1 MSDIIS
7 STSARPPVDPDAP
20 LLEIIDLD
28 VSFRSP
34 QGKDVPA
41 VRKANLVVYPGQTV
55 AIVGE
60 SGSGKSTTA
69 HAIIDLL
76 PGTGRVTGGQ
86 ILFEGRDLTQLPA
99 KEFVGI
105 RGDAI
110 GLVPQDPMSNLN
122 PVWKIGYQVAEALKA
137 NGRAKGADA
146 KKQAAQ
152 LLTEAGLGD
161 AERRLKQYPHEFSGG
176 MRQRTLI
183 AIGLAARP
191 KLLIADEP
199 TSALDVTVQRQ
210 ILDHLEELTAELG
223 TAVLLITHDLGLA
236 AERAEHL
243 VVMYRGQVVESGP
256 ARKILTDPQHP
267 YTRRLVAS
275 APSLVA
281 RRSETAAARAEVV
294 ERAEQAADASIQD
307 GSAAVA
313 NVPGAVGDDV
323 LTIENLTKVYKI
335 RGAGKNAGEFKAV
348 DDVSFAVR
356 RGTTTAVVGE
366 SGAGKSTLAQMV
378 LRLQEPTSG
387 RVLFDGADVTGFDR
401 KAQFAFRRR
410 VQPIFQN
417 PYGSLDPTYS
427 IFRSIEEPLR
437 LHKVGD
443 KRSREATV
451 RDLLDRVSLPSS
463 VMRRY
468 PNELSGGQR
477 QRIAIARALALQP
490 EVVVCDEAVSA
501 LDVLVQAQ
509 ILDLLSELQ
518 ADLGLTYLF
527 ITHDLAVVRQIADQV
542 CVMQSGKL
550 VEVADTDTVFDNPQQ
565 EYTRALLNAIPGATL
580 ATSVVEAGAQAAGE

>member
-7 STSARPPVDPDAP
+7 STRQEFVDPNSP

-28 VSFRSP
+28 VAFKSA
-34 QGKDVPA
+34 QGRDVPA
-41 VRKANLVVYPGQTV
+41 VRKANLMVYPGQTV

-86 ILFEGRDLTQLPA
+86 ILFEGRDLTKLPA

-137 NGRAKGADA
+137 NGRAKGAEA
-146 KKQAAQ
+146 KRQAAQ

-210 ILDHLEELTAELG
+210 ILDHLETLTAELG

-256 ARKILTDPQHP
+256 AREILRDPQHP

-275 APSLVA
+275 APSLA
-281 RRSETAAARAEVV
+281 SRRADTAAARAEVV
-294 ERAEQAADASIQD
+294 ERAEQVADAAAHEGGTLAAEAAS
-307 GSAAVA
+307 GPAAAAVT
-313 NVPGAVGDDV
+313 DDV

-335 RGAGKNAGEFKAV
+335 RGAGPRAAEFKAV
-348 DDVSFAVR
+348 DDVSFTVR

-366 SGAGKSTLAQMV
+366 SGSGKSTLAQMV
-378 LRLQEPTSG
+378 LRLQPPTEG
-387 RVLFDGADVTGFDR
+387 RVLFDGVDVTTFGR
-401 KAQFAFRRR
+401 KELFAFRRR

-427 IFRSIEEPLR
+427 IYRTIEEPLR
-437 LHKVGD
+437 LHRVGD

-451 RDLLDRVSLPSS
+451 REMLDRVSLPSS

-477 QRIAIARALALQP
+477 QRIAIARALALRP
-490 EVVVCDEAVSA
+490 DVVVCDEAVSA

-509 ILDLLSELQ
+509 ILELLSELQ
-518 ADLGLTYLF
+518 AELGLTYLF
-527 ITHDLAVVRQIADQV
+527 ITHDLAVVRQIADRV

-550 VEVADTDTVFDNPQQ
+550 VEHADTETVFEHPQQ
-565 EYTRALLNAIPGATL
+565 EYTQALLNAIPGAGL
-580 ATSVVEAGAQAAGE
+580 VLSGDR

>member
-7 STSARPPVDPDAP
+7 STRQAYVDRSAP
-20 LLEIIDLD
+20 LLEIRDLD
-28 VSFRSP
+28 VAFRGTD
-34 QGKDVPA
+34 GKAIPA
-41 VRKANLVVYPGQTV
+41 VRGANLVVYPGQTV

-76 PGTGRVTGGQ
+76 PGTGHVTGGE
-86 ILFEGRDLTQLPA
+86 ILFEGRNITKLRRREAEAL
-99 KEFVGI
+99 
-105 RGDAI
+105 RGEGI

-122 PVWKIGYQVAEALKA
+122 PVWKIGFQVAEALRA
-137 NGRAKGADA
+137 NGRAKGAEA
-146 KKQAAQ
+146 KRQAAR

-161 AERRLKQYPHEFSGG
+161 ASRRLKQYPHEFSGG

-210 ILDHLEELTAELG
+210 ILDHLETLTDELG

-243 VVMYRGQVVESGP
+243 VVMYRGRVVESGP

-275 APSLVA
+275 APSLAA
-281 RRSETAAARAEVV
+281 RRAGTAAARAEVV
-294 ERAEQAADASIQD
+294 ERAEQVADA
-307 GSAAVA
+307 AAQEGGTLAAEAAPAYVA
-313 NVPGAVGDDV
+313 VPVTNEI
-323 LTIENLTKVYKI
+323 LSIENLTKVYKL
-335 RGAGKNAGEFKAV
+335 RGVGRRAEGFKAV
-348 DDVSFAVR
+348 DDVSFDIR

-366 SGAGKSTLAQMV
+366 SGSGKSTLAQMV

-387 RVLFDGADVTGFDR
+387 RVLFDGVDVTSFDR

-427 IFRSIEEPLR
+427 IYRTIEEPLR
-437 LHKVGD
+437 LHGVGD
-443 KRSREATV
+443 KRSREAVV
-451 RDLLDRVSLPSS
+451 REMLDRVSLPST
-463 VMRRY
+463 VMRRF

-477 QRIAIARALALQP
+477 QRIAIARALALRP

-518 ADLGLTYLF
+518 AELGLTYLF
-527 ITHDLAVVRQIADQV
+527 ITHDLAVVRQIADRV
-542 CVMQSGKL
+542 VVMQNGKM
-550 VEVADTDTVFDNPQQ
+550 VEHADTNTVFESPQQ
-565 EYTRALLNAIPGATL
+565 EYTRALLNAIPGSRLTL
-580 ATSVVEAGAQAAGE
+580 SAEA

>member
-1 MSDIIS
+1 MI
-7 STSARPPVDPDAP
+7 TSFDTTGERPVDPSAP

-28 VSFRSP
+28 VSFRSRRG
-34 QGKDVPA
+34 QDVPA
-41 VRKANLVVYPGQTV
+41 VRGANLVVYPGQTV

-76 PGTGRVTGGQ
+76 PGSGHVTGGQ
-86 ILFEGRDLTQLPA
+86 ILFEGRDLTKLDRR
-99 KEFVGI
+99 EI
-105 RGDAI
+105 ERLRGDAI

-122 PVWKIGYQVAEALKA
+122 PVWKIGFQVAEALKA
-137 NGRAKGADA
+137 NGRAQGKEA
-146 KKQAAQ
+146 KRQAAQ

-210 ILDHLEELTAELG
+210 ILDHLEGLTAELG

-243 VVMYRGQVVESGP
+243 VVMYKGQVVESGP
-256 ARKILTDPQHP
+256 ARKILTEPQHP

-281 RRSETAAARAEVV
+281 RRSDTAAARAEVV
-294 ERAEQAADASIQD
+294 ERAEQVADA
-307 GSAAVA
+307 AAVGSGA
-313 NVPGAVGDDV
+313 TAVGARAAGVAGSDV
-323 LTIENLTKVYKI
+323 LVIENLTKVYKL
-335 RGAGKNAGEFKAV
+335 RGAGRRAGDFKAV
-348 DDVSFAVR
+348 DDVSFSVR

-366 SGAGKSTLAQMV
+366 SGSGKSTLAQMV
-378 LRLQEPTSG
+378 LRLQTPTEG
-387 RVLFDGADVTGFDR
+387 RVLFDGADVTTFDR

-427 IFRSIEEPLR
+427 IYRTIEEPLR

-443 KRSREATV
+443 KQSREAKV
-451 RDLLDRVSLPSS
+451 RELLDRVSLPSS
-463 VMRRY
+463 VMRRF

-477 QRIAIARALALQP
+477 QRIAIARALALNP

-518 ADLGLTYLF
+518 AELGLTYLF

-550 VEVADTDTVFDNPQQ
+550 VEHSDTDTVFDNPQQ
-565 EYTRALLNAIPGATL
+565 EYTRALLNAIPGASL
-580 ATSVVEAGAQAAGE
+580 ATSVVDAPAGSGD